1 MYNHYVA
8 GLQIL
13 LATLQNYAQVIV
25 KLKHSLVPAGWD
37 SQQLQPL
44 LKRLDDNTRALQSTL
59 SSLRSLVQSS
69 RTKAGLARQPS
80 VAPAMTGG
88 LWLPLLLAFVL
99 GCCFGAFFQTWPRAR
114 LTFRKA

>member
-1 MYNHYVA
+1 M
-8 GLQIL
+8 
-13 LATLQNYAQVIV
+13 IV
-25 KLKHSLVPAGWD
+25 KLKHSVMPAGWD

-59 SSLRSLVQSS
+59 NSLRSLVQSS
-69 RTKAGLARQPS
+69 APKAGLARQPS

>member
-1 MYNHYVA
+1 M
-8 GLQIL
+8 
-13 LATLQNYAQVIV
+13 
-25 KLKHSLVPAGWD
+25 PAGWD

-59 SSLRSLVQSS
+59 SSLRSLVQSAPP
-69 RTKAGLARQPS
+69 KAGLARQPS
-80 VAPAMTGG
+80 AAPAMTGG